1 MPAELTEK
9 QFWEND
15 FYWARVSVPCRP
27 DLAMPFD
34 RAVAAELGAR
44 APVERGQSVIE
55 IGCAPAKWLLFYAER
70 FGAEVSGIEYTEK
83 GAALSRANLEAAGID
98 GVIHEADFF
107 ALAPE
112 PHDLVLSLGFIEH
125 FDDLAGTFA
134 RHVEFV
140 RPGGRLALGVPNLR
154 GVNRAAQWLA
164 DPDWLRLHNLA
175 AMSPDLFRRL
185 GAEHGLALEHLG
197 YFGGFDPALIAPS
210 PARAAAARLP
220 AKAIILGGLAYRR
233 LPVSDRIQHRLFS
246 SYLLGVF
253 RRPG

>member
-1 MPAELTEK
+1 MATNLADK

-27 DLAMPFD
+27 EPTMPFD
-34 RAVAAELGAR
+34 RAVAAELDAH
-44 APVERGQSVIE
+44 AAVERAESVIE

-70 FGAEVSGIEYTEK
+70 FGASVSGVEYTEK
-83 GAALSRANLEAAGID
+83 GAALSRANLESAGID

-107 ALAPE
+107 ALPPD

-140 RPGGRLALGVPNLR
+140 RPGGRLALGVPNFR
-154 GVNRAAQWLA
+154 GVNRVAQWLA
-164 DPDWLRLHNLA
+164 DPDYLRLHNLS

-185 GAEHGLALEHLG
+185 AQDHDLGLEHLA

-210 PARAAAARLP
+210 PTRPVAARLP
-220 AKAIILGGLAYRR
+220 AKALIFGGLAYRR
-233 LPVSDRIQHRLFS
+233 LPVSDRLQHPLFS

-253 RRPG
+253 RRRG